1 LLDTLSPAE
10 LTVPARLDPLLSSG
24 FGGDS
29 DRQNDI
35 EIIPTA
41 GGPVF
46 DPLKATEVGAV
57 QTLNALLATDRL
69 NRLEGQHAADPS
81 VPAPAQMFDLLLE
94 RTVAQAGSEVGRRI
108 ATMAVLG
115 LARVQQDASLSP
127 TLAMQLQGR
136 LDRLADQLQ
145 RQRGDAA
152 EQDWAHGLAAL
163 LKDRQAL
170 DKALADPAR
179 FPQVPP
185 GMPIGMDEDL

>member
-1 LLDTLSPAE
+1 
-10 LTVPARLDPLLSSG
+10 
-24 FGGDS
+24 
-29 DRQNDI
+29 
-35 EIIPTA
+35 
-41 GGPVF
+41 
-46 DPLKATEVGAV
+46 
-57 QTLNALLATDRL
+57 
-69 NRLEGQHAADPS
+69 
-81 VPAPAQMFDLLLE
+81 MFDLLLE